1 MKKKNKEQ
9 EELYMVQDDRNH
21 PDAGRTAEEIRRGM
35 EEAEK
40 RLANGR
46 RERLL
51 AKHRKA

>member
-51 AKHRKA
+51 EECRIK

>member
-1 MKKKNKEQ
+1 MKNGKRGEEQ
-9 EELYMVQDDRNH
+9 LYMLHDDRNH
-21 PDAGRTAEEIRRGM
+21 PDKGRTPEEIQRGL

-51 AKHRKA
+51 AKHRVK